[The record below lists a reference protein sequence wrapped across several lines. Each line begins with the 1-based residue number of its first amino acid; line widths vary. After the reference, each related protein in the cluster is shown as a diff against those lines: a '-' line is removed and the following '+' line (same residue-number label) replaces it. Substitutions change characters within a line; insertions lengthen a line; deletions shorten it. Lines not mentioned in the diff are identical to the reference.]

1 MRSDVLKSEIKI
13 VEANTAEKLT
23 EMINAELDNEW
34 KLLLSSYQVCADQG
48 QRFYS
53 TLMTK
58 ERYYADPE
66 VLNEEPHDAPS
77 ALGNL

>member
-1 MRSDVLKSEIKI
+1 MRSDVLKSEIKV
-13 VEANTAEKLT
+13 VEANTAEELT
-23 EMINAELDNEW
+23 QRINEELDNDW

-58 ERYYADPE
+58 DRYIEDPNQ
-66 VLNEEPHDAPS
+66 LTEEPHDAPS
-77 ALGNL
+77 ALSM